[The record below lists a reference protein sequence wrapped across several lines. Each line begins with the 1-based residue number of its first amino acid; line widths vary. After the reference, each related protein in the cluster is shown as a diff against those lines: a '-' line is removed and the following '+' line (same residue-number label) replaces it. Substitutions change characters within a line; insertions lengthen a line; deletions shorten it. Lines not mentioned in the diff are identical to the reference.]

1 MKFTNEMME
10 YEDIREHLI
19 DLEAKEQYVQAIK
32 ETKSFL
38 KKLKS
43 RGIKG
48 YNRYFAYYQ
57 FSRYYFQLNRLEM
70 ALTNIKKAEF
80 YCIRPEFQY
89 NNYAV
94 EANIYEQLGEYNKAI
109 RLYNRCLVYY
119 KSISLHQTYAVM
131 MANIGHLEGNA
142 IMIQRAINV
151 FKKCENTWNYN
162 NILNE
167 MKNYLHET
175 ITKVS

>member
-1 MKFTNEMME
+1 MKPIEEMVQ
-10 YEDIREHLI
+10 YEDVRERLI
-19 DLEAKEQYVQAIK
+19 GLEAKEQYDQAIV

-38 KKLKS
+38 KELKR

-48 YNRYFAYYQ
+48 YNRYFSYYQ
-57 FSRYYFQLNRLEM
+57 FSRYYFQLNRFNM
-70 ALTNIKKAEF
+70 ALTNLKKAEF
-80 YCIRPEFQY
+80 YCTRPEFQF

-94 EANIYEQLGEYNKAI
+94 EANIYEQLGQYNKAI
-109 RLYNRCLVYY
+109 KLYKKCLVYY

-142 IMIQRAINV
+142 LMIQRAIDI
-151 FKKCENTWNYN
+151 FKNCLNTWNHN

-167 MKNYLHET
+167 MKNYLKET